1 MKKQTSNITYILIVV
16 AIVFLVNFLSDH
28 FFVRL
33 DFTADQRY
41 TLSQPTRDILRD
53 LDKPVTV
60 TAYISKELPPQFARV
75 RREFKEELTE
85 YASRSGGKVV
95 YEFINP
101 NEDEQ
106 EEQQAMQQGINPVL
120 INVRDKDQVKQQ
132 RAYMGAVLRYGEKK
146 EVIPF
151 IEPGAA
157 MEYSLTTAIKKMTV
171 QNKPLIGFAEGN
183 GSAPMNSMI
192 QAMQALSILN
202 QVEPVNLNDSL
213 VDLTSYKVV
222 VIVGPADTLPP
233 LYFENLNRYLAAGGN
248 LYIAMN
254 RVRGDLQ
261 QVRGV
266 EVSTG
271 LEQWLEQFGLKV
283 NADMIIDQQCGTIMV
298 SQQQGMM
305 NFRTSVNFPYL
316 PMVTSFA
323 DHPVTKGLSSIVF
336 PFVSSIDYTG
346 SEQEKLFV
354 PLVTSSERSGRE
366 STPLMFDINRQWSA
380 ANFPESHLTIA
391 CLLSGNLIGNMP
403 SRIMLVSD
411 ADFPV
416 NGAGNQA
423 REISPDQV
431 NLFVNGIE
439 WLADDTGLIDLRT
452 KEITSRPLDQL
463 EDATR
468 SWLKYLNFLIP
479 VILIIVIGMVRWQAR
494 NRLRLKRMNED
505 YF

>member
-1 MKKQTSNITYILIVV
+1 MKKQTSNTTYILLVV
-16 AIVFLVNFLSDH
+16 AIVLLVNFLSDH

-41 TLSQPTRDILRD
+41 TLSQPTRDILKD

-85 YASRSGGKVV
+85 YASRSGGHVV
-95 YEFINP
+95 YELINP
-101 NEDEQ
+101 NKDEQ
-106 EEQQAMQQGINPVL
+106 EEQKAMQQGINPVL

-132 RAYMGAVLRYGEKK
+132 KAYMGAVLQYGDKK

-171 QNKPLIGFAEGN
+171 QDKPRIGFIEGN
-183 GSAPMNSMI
+183 GTAPINSMI

-202 QVEPVNLNDSL
+202 NIEPVNLNDSL
-213 VDLTSYKVV
+213 VDLKSFKVLV
-222 VIVGPADTLPP
+222 MVGPTDTLPP
-233 LYFENLNRYLAAGGN
+233 VLFENLNRYLAEGGN

-261 QVRGV
+261 QVRGL
-266 EVSTG
+266 EITTG
-271 LEQWLEQFGLKV
+271 LEQWLEQFGLRV

-298 SQQQGMM
+298 TQQQGMM

-316 PMVTSFA
+316 PMVTSFS

-346 SEQEKLFV
+346 SEQDREYIS
-354 PLVTSSERSGRE
+354 LVTSSERSGRE
-366 STPLMFDINRQWSA
+366 ATPLMFDINRQWA
-380 ANFPESHLTIA
+380 PANFPESNLTIA
-391 CLLSGNLIGNMP
+391 CLLSGNLIGNTP

-411 ADFPV
+411 ADFPI
-416 NGAGNQA
+416 NGSGNQA
-423 REISPDQV
+423 REISQDQV

-452 KEITSRPLDQL
+452 KEVTSRPLDQL
-463 EDATR
+463 EDGTR
-468 SWLKYLNFLIP
+468 AWLKYLNFLLP
-479 VILIIVIGMVRWQAR
+479 VILIIVIGIVRWQYR
-494 NRLRLKRMNED
+494 NSLRLKRMNED